1 MGEKEECLTLLLT
14 QFYSKS
20 RVGDKDTIC
29 KEINLNTPVCP
40 LVSLYFIGYKSFP
53 QIFDY

>member
-14 QFYSKS
+14 QFYNRS

>member
-1 MGEKEECLTLLLT
+1 MGEGKGCLTPLLT
-14 QFYSKS
+14 QFYNKS

-29 KEINLNTPVCP
+29 KEIHLNTPICP